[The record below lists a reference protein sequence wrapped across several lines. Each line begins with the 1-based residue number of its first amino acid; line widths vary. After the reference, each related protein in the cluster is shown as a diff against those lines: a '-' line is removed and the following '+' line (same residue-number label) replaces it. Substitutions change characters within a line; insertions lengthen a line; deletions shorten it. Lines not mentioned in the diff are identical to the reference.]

1 MSNRKLIRPDLGD
14 VRKNEGPRAVR
25 RKASPPEQ
33 TNAEEFYYL
42 KQMQARTP
50 MVLRLVN
57 GEELRGWVEWY
68 DKGAIK
74 FHRHDAPNLLIPK
87 TSILFMF
94 KEEELRRQPRKRP
107 VAGVPGQA
115 GPRPVELEAE
125 GEEPASRFAADD
137 HGAPRPEGEED
148 AAPHS
153 EADD

>member
-1 MSNRKLIRPDLGD
+1 MSNRKLIRPDVGD
-14 VRKNEGPRAVR
+14 TRKGEGPRGVR

-74 FHRHDAPNLLIPK
+74 FHRHDEPNLLIPK
-87 TSILFMF
+87 SAILYLF
-94 KEEELRRQPRKRP
+94 KEEELRRRPAKRLSVGGG
-107 VAGVPGQA
+107 VAGQA
-115 GPRPVELEAE
+115 GPRPLEAE
-125 GEEPASRFAADD
+125 DEGNGDGATEPES
-137 HGAPRPEGEED
+137 
-148 AAPHS
+148 
-153 EADD
+153 